1 MSPRLRTGLADAAGL
16 SLLLLLL
23 ADYLRPELL
32 LTATI
37 PAGGDTPCH
46 YPTFLY
52 LRDYLLGQHRLHGW
66 YPGAYLG
73 HPTLLYYFPF
83 PFLLMCVLSLVM
95 PAPVAFKLG
104 TVGGVF
110 LLPLLTYASFRLMRF
125 RFPSPLL
132 AAAGSVVFLFIEEN
146 PIWGGTIASTLV
158 GEFSYT
164 YGLAFAVLFLGVVY
178 RAYSQGRGFWLPA
191 ALLALTALAH
201 GYAVL
206 WAGLAAGYF
215 LYAARRPWRTLA
227 WTAAVGG
234 IAFALAAFWLLPL
247 LVDWRYTTPYAD
259 PWIKPV
265 FRNLFPPHLWVLAG
279 AAVAGITWTL
289 VYERRAGGAD
299 HRLLFLG
306 HAALVAL
313 ALAAAG
319 PAAGVIDIRFIPFA
333 HASVA
338 MLGAAWI
345 GLMLSRLRSPA
356 PLALAA
362 VLFTAALLD
371 GGSHQIR
378 AWSRWNFSGLEAK
391 ELWPEWD
398 AVARRL
404 HGTVGDP
411 RVAVEYSRTHERVGS
426 IRMYETL
433 PFFSGRSTIEG
444 VYNQA
449 SLSTHP
455 IYYLTSELGAS
466 SPNPFRSRYYSKLDT
481 DAAVAHLRLFNAR
494 DVVALSETLAKSLE
508 SRRDA
513 ALLAKIPPY
522 SIFRLDGSWG
532 YVTPMTHEPVRSSPD
547 GWREKAYRWFTRKPL
562 SPAHLVFTD
571 DTRFAIVEG
580 DPYLAPAA
588 MPLPA
593 APQVDERL
601 ENERL
606 TVKTSRPGHPL
617 LVKISYHPRWKAEGA
632 RGPYLVS
639 PSLMMIVPERETIV
653 LTYSRTWAD
662 VAGAILTV
670 FAALAAAAWR
680 FRPRPVVEPARLS
693 LGALA
698 CDSDAKE
705 PRRWG
710 GLLPGGVVAGLL
722 LLGLVSGGSA
732 DGTAEATKLHEYAS
746 RAYQEERFE
755 AAAEYLRNA
764 LVARPEA
771 GLRRGVLA
779 LRAESL
785 LRAGRAAEALAEW
798 KTLLEEQPAGPYAAQ
813 GLFGVVAAAGAGAP
827 EAADAA
833 GRLLRQHADTPW
845 AARLQAEFPQLT
857 EAARVTDP
865 TP

>member
-1 MSPRLRTGLADAAGL
+1 MPPRWRTALADGVGL

-32 LTATI
+32 FVATI

-52 LRDYLLGQHRLHGW
+52 LRDYLLGHGRLQGW

-73 HPTLLYYFPF
+73 HPLLLYYFPF
-83 PFLLMCVLSLVM
+83 PFLVMCVLSLVM

-110 LLPLLTYASFRLMRF
+110 LLPLLTYVSFRLMRF

-164 YGLAFAVLFLGVVY
+164 YGLAFAVLFLGVAY

-215 LYAARRPWRTLA
+215 LYAARRPLRTLA

-234 IAFALAAFWLLPL
+234 AAFALVAFWLLPL
-247 LVDWRYTTPYAD
+247 LVDWGQTTPYAD
-259 PWIKPV
+259 PWIAPG
-265 FRNLFPPHLWVLAG
+265 FRNLFPPHLWVLAA
-279 AAVAGITWTL
+279 AAVGGLGWTL
-289 VYERRAGGAD
+289 VYERSAGGAD
-299 HRLLFLG
+299 HRLLYLA
-306 HAALVAL
+306 HAALIAVAL
-313 ALAAAG
+313 AFAG
-319 PAAGVIDIRFIPFA
+319 PAAGVIDIRFLPFA
-333 HASVA
+333 HAAVA
-338 MLGAAWI
+338 LLGAASI
-345 GLMLSRLRSPA
+345 GSMLSRLRA
-356 PLALAA
+356 PVLVALALLMAT
-362 VLFTAALLD
+362 VVILD
-371 GGSHQIR
+371 SRSRQLR
-378 AWSRWNFSGLEAK
+378 AWSRWNFAGLEAK
-391 ELWPEWD
+391 ELWPEFH
-398 AVARRL
+398 AMSERL
-404 HGTVGDP
+404 RGTVADP
-411 RVAVEYSRTHERVGS
+411 RVAVEYSRVHERAGS

-455 IYYLTSELGAS
+455 IYYLASELGPS
-466 SPNPFRSRYYSKLDT
+466 SPNPFKSRYYSKFDT

-494 DVVALSETLAKSLE
+494 DVVALSTPLADSLAA
-508 SRRDA
+508 RRDT
-513 ALLAKIPPY
+513 ALVAKVPPY
-522 SIFRLDGSWG
+522 SIFRLDGEWA
-532 YVTPMTHEPVRSSPD
+532 YVTPMTHEPVRSPPR
-547 GWREKAYRWFTRKPL
+547 GWRDKAYRWFTRKPL

-571 DTRFAIVEG
+571 DTRFGLVEG
-580 DPYLAPAA
+580 DEYLAPAA
-588 MPLPA
+588 VPLPS
-593 APQVDERL
+593 PPHVEERV
-601 ENERL
+601 ENERI
-606 TVKTSRPGHPL
+606 TVKTSRVGHPL
-617 LVKISYHPRWKAEGA
+617 LVKVSYHPRWRATGA

-639 PSLMMIVPERETIV
+639 PSLMMIVPERETVV
-653 LTYSRTWAD
+653 LEYARTGAD
-662 VAGAILTV
+662 VAGAILTGLV
-670 FAALAAAAWR
+670 LLLAAAWR
-680 FRPRPVVEPARLS
+680 FLPRRKEEPARLA

-698 CDSDAKE
+698 CAVDAKE

-710 GLLPGGVVAGLL
+710 GFLPGGLVACLV
-722 LLGLVSGGSA
+722 LLGLVGGGQA
-732 DGTAEATKLHEYAS
+732 DGTEEATKLHEYAS

-764 LVARPEA
+764 LVARPEP

-785 LRAGRAAEALAEW
+785 LRAGRAPEALADW
-798 KTLLEEQPAGPYAAQ
+798 NALLDDQPSGPYAAQ
-813 GLFGVVAAAGAGAP
+813 ALFGIVAAAPTTDQAA
-827 EAADAA
+827 EAAA
-833 GRLLRQHADTPW
+833 RLLRQHPETPW
-845 AARLQAEFPQLT
+845 AARLRAEFPHSVK
-857 EAARVTDP
+857 AAADR
-865 TP
+865 